1 MSQESL
7 DCGQQFVKCRHSES
21 SKMQDV
27 DLVPGCGGIVWWVS
41 GLGLAKCVGSDFW
54 DILMSFIFHD
64 PVWDEFAY
72 ISILFRTFPN
82 FRYSYQISLSIYI
95 TDIYTCIYLHITI
108 YQLYDFL
115 SQKNMF
121 SKHGSFQEEP
131 IASGSVGQVHR
142 ARLRAEHALDGPG
155 SGWKM
160 LEIS

>member
-1 MSQESL
+1 MSLRTYQSFSGHSQILGIHIKSL
-7 DCGQQFVKCRHSES
+7 
-21 SKMQDV
+21 
-27 DLVPGCGGIVWWVS
+27 
-41 GLGLAKCVGSDFW
+41 
-54 DILMSFIFHD
+54 
-64 PVWDEFAY
+64 Y
-72 ISILFRTFPN
+72 
-82 FRYSYQISLSIYI
+82 IYI
-95 TDIYTCIYLHITI
+95 TDIYTCIYLRITI